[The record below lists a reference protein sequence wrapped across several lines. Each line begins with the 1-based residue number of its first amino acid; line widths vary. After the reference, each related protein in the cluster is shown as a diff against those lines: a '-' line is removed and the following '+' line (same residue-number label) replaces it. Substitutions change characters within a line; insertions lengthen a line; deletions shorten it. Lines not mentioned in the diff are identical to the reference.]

1 MQPIW
6 KQHYPKGIATEIDVN
21 KYNSISE
28 LFDNTIVKYRDRPA
42 YTNLGK
48 TLSYGDLD
56 QLSRHFSAYL
66 ISELGLQKGDRVAIM
81 MPNLLQ
87 YPVVLFAIL
96 RAGLVVVN
104 INPLYTQRELAH
116 QLNDS
121 GAKAI
126 VILENFAHT
135 LEKVLDNTPINSVI
149 STRVGDL
156 FDFPKSILINFV
168 IKRVKKMVPAYHL
181 PDAIGFKTVVTEG
194 EKLPHDDAQ
203 LQHHDMAFLQYTGGT
218 TGVAKGAV
226 LTHKNMIANLL
237 QARAWIN
244 VTLQEG
250 QEIMITALPLY
261 HIFSLTA
268 NALLA
273 LELGAKSVLITNPR
287 DYKGFV
293 KELSKEKFTYITG
306 VNTLFNKL
314 LNTSGFSEL
323 DFSHLKLTLGGG
335 MAVQQA
341 VAKEWKA
348 VTGMP
353 IVEAYGLTETA
364 PAVCVNPLTIKE
376 YTGMIGQPLPST
388 KVSIRDDAGNEVELG
403 ERGELW
409 IRGPQVM
416 SEYWQQP
423 EETRKV
429 FDSEGW
435 FRSGD
440 VAIIDA
446 TGNCKIVDRIKDMI
460 IVSGFNVYPN
470 EIEDVVAS
478 LDKVLEVGAIGV
490 TAEATGEAVK
500 LFVAKKDDSLTK
512 EEIMQHC
519 KNNLTA
525 YKCPRHIV
533 FVDALPK
540 TNIGKVLRRKLR
552 DL

>member
-1 MQPIW
+1 MQQIW
-6 KQHYPKGIATEIDVN
+6 KQYYPKGIPTEIDIS
-21 KYNSISE
+21 KYNSIAE
-28 LFDNTIVKYRDRPA
+28 LFHNSIAKYRDRPA

-48 TLSYGDLD
+48 TLSYDDID

-66 ISELGLQKGDRVAIM
+66 TSALGLQKGDRVAIM

-104 INPLYTQRELAH
+104 INPLYTKPELTH

-126 VILENFAHT
+126 IILENFAHT
-135 LEKVLDNTPINSVI
+135 LEKVLDDTPINSVI
-149 STRVGDL
+149 TTRIGDL
-156 FDFPKSILINFV
+156 FDFPKSVLINFV
-168 IKRVKKMVPAYHL
+168 IKRVKKMVPAYYL
-181 PDAIGFKTVVTEG
+181 PDAINFKTVLTQG
-194 EKLPHDDAQ
+194 KKLPHHDAQ
-203 LQHHDMAFLQYTGGT
+203 LQHEDIAFLQYTGGT

-237 QARAWIN
+237 QAQAWIN
-244 VTLQEG
+244 KQLQEG
-250 QEIMITALPLY
+250 QEIMVTALPLY

-273 LELGAKSVLITNPR
+273 LELGAKSLLITNPR

-293 KELSKEKFTYITG
+293 KELSKEKFSYISG

-314 LNTSGFSEL
+314 LNTPGFSDL

-335 MAVQQA
+335 MAVQKS
-341 VAKEWKA
+341 VAKEWKT
-348 VTGMP
+348 VTGVP
-353 IVEAYGLTETA
+353 LVEAYGLTETA

-376 YTGMIGQPLPST
+376 YTGMIGMPLPST
-388 KVSIRDDAGNEVELG
+388 DISIRDDTGKEVELG
-403 ERGELW
+403 QRGELW

-416 SEYWQQP
+416 RGYWQRP
-423 EETRKV
+423 EETQQV
-429 FDSEGW
+429 LDSKGW
-435 FRSGD
+435 FHSGD
-440 VAIIDA
+440 VAVMDA
-446 TGNCKIVDRIKDMI
+446 TGSCKIVDRIKDMI

-478 LDKVLEVGAIGV
+478 LDKVLEVGVIGV
-490 TAEATGEAVK
+490 ADETTGEAVK

-512 EEIMQHC
+512 EDIITYC
-519 KNNLTA
+519 KKNLTA
-525 YKCPRHIV
+525 YKCPRQIV

-540 TNIGKVLRRKLR
+540 TNIGKVLRRELR
-552 DL
+552 NL

>member
-1 MQPIW
+1 MQHIW
-6 KQHYPKGIATEIDVN
+6 KQHYPKGVPAEIDTS
-21 KYNSISE
+21 KYNSIAE
-28 LFDNTIVKYRDRPA
+28 LFHNSIDKYGDQPA

-48 TLSYGDLD
+48 TLSYKDLER
-56 QLSRHFSAYL
+56 LSRHFSAYL
-66 ISELGLQKGDRVAIM
+66 TSELGLKKGDRVVIM

-104 INPLYTQRELAH
+104 TNPLYTERELAH
-116 QLNDS
+116 QLKDS

-135 LEKVLDNTPINSVI
+135 LEKVLDNTPINTVI
-149 STRVGDL
+149 TTRIGDL
-156 FDFPKSILINFV
+156 FDFPKSMLINFV

-181 PDAIGFKTVVTEG
+181 PDAIDFKTVLKEG
-194 EKLPHDDAQ
+194 GELSHHDAK
-203 LQHHDMAFLQYTGGT
+203 LQHEDIAFLQYTGGT

-244 VTLQEG
+244 VDLREG
-250 QEIMITALPLY
+250 EEIIITALPLY
-261 HIFSLTA
+261 HIFALTA

-273 LELGAKSVLITNPR
+273 LELGSKSVLITNPR
-287 DYKGFV
+287 DYKSFV

-314 LNTSGFSEL
+314 LNTPGFSDL
-323 DFSHLKLTLGGG
+323 DFSHLKLALGGG

-341 VAKEWKA
+341 VAKEWKM

-353 IVEAYGLTETA
+353 LVEAYGLTETA

-388 KVSIRDDAGNEVELG
+388 EVSIRDDAGNEVELG

-416 SEYWQQP
+416 SGYWQQP

-429 FDSEGW
+429 LDSDGW

-440 VAIIDA
+440 VAIIDEK
-446 TGNCKIVDRIKDMI
+446 GSCKIVDRIKDMI

-470 EIEDVVAS
+470 EVEDVVAS

-490 TAEATGEAVK
+490 AAETTGEAVK
-500 LFVAKKDDSLTK
+500 LFVAKKEDSLT
-512 EEIMQHC
+512 EEDIMVHC
-519 KNNLTA
+519 KKNLSA
-525 YKCPRHIV
+525 YKCPRQIV
-533 FVDALPK
+533 FVDELPK
-540 TNIGKVLRRKLR
+540 TNIGKILRRKLR